1 MCHHWLLSWYQKH
14 GGPAHYTLTQFT
26 KVCRVVKAPWLV
38 VWEIL
43 KSLCTDFTTDCRCLL
58 FDTPSFRS
66 YFFGMC
72 EPAVP
77 CQSRPAGMSSGS
89 LIPSTLKLFLDVLP
103 TATPSPLLPVSPL
116 SSHFSPDFQ
125 VFLSCL
131 TFTSHDFFCT
141 TAFSHYSHCFSL
153 FNTPLFFPGRFC
165 PLCHPCV
172 LNSLDI
178 RVCAFF
184 ECNQHRP
191 SRKRD
196 TWLK

>member
-1 MCHHWLLSWYQKH
+1 MAKL
-14 GGPAHYTLTQFT
+14 
-26 KVCRVVKAPWLV
+26 
-38 VWEIL
+38 
-43 KSLCTDFTTDCRCLL
+43 
-58 FDTPSFRS
+58 
-66 YFFGMC
+66 FFGMC

-103 TATPSPLLPVSPL
+103 TATPPPLLPLCLLSLLIFLQTSKFFFLVSPSQPMTSFVL
-116 SSHFSPDFQ
+116 LHFHTVLIAFPY
-125 VFLSCL
+125 L
-131 TFTSHDFFCT
+131 TH
-141 TAFSHYSHCFSL
+141 
-153 FNTPLFFPGRFC
+153 PFFPGRFC